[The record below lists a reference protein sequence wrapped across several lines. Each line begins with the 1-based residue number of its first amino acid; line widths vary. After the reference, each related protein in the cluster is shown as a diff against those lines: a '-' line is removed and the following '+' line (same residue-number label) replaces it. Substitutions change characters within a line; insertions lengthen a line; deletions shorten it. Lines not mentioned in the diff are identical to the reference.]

1 MKSPLED
8 NPKVLEKIG
17 KFIVLFNLIDSGLSI
32 EFIYIISQIDP
43 KVRPILDFLCS
54 QQISIKLQILKN
66 FTGDDICSEI
76 DNINEFRNHISHGTY
91 GKNSLSGSL
100 SNTKRNRKGKYTN
113 IPLDEKILDKYIE
126 REREVLN
133 KFHQLRLKRM
143 KK

>member
-17 KFIVLFNLIDSGLSI
+17 LFIVLFNLIDSDLSI

-43 KVRPILDFLCS
+43 RVRPILDFLCS

-66 FTGDDICSEI
+66 FTGDDLCSEI
-76 DNINEFRNHISHGTY
+76 NEINEFRNCISHGTY
-91 GKNSLSGSL
+91 GKNSSSGSL
-100 SNTKRNRKGKYTN
+100 SNIKRNRKGKYSSML
-113 IPLDEKILDKYIE
+113 LDEIILDKYIE

-133 KFHQLRLKRM
+133 KFYQLRLKRM
-143 KK
+143 GK